1 MPVRDRWPAA
11 VADTTRRGARRQRHD
26 ENSTG
31 NGGKMTTRAYETH
44 VDVTAKEAPR
54 FREITRSGQVSPPMS
69 VSYAS

>member
-1 MPVRDRWPAA
+1 
-11 VADTTRRGARRQRHD
+11 
-26 ENSTG
+26 
-31 NGGKMTTRAYETH
+31 MTTRAYETH